1 MFRHFPGAEP
11 SSTNQ
16 DEVRQ
21 GSCDGKAGELG
32 HVVGS
37 HDSSPPLR
45 PKTRSEGNGKTSSEA
60 RAVRMLFLE
69 FLYVLLGVLEEGG
82 GFPRVVLSGVP
93 FPLDLVPD
101 SSSSPFL
108 RVDYFFYFVL

>member
-21 GSCDGKAGELG
+21 GSCDERAGKLG

-45 PKTRSEGNGKTSSEA
+45 PKTRNEGNGKTSLEA
-60 RAVRMLFLE
+60 RAVRVLGLELF
-69 FLYVLLGVLEEGG
+69 YVFLGVLKESGR
-82 GFPRVVLSGVP
+82 FPRVVLCCVP
-93 FPLDLVPD
+93 FPLDLV
-101 SSSSPFL
+101 L
-108 RVDYFFYFVL
+108 